1 LKIGQMKENGMI
13 ATALT
18 ATAILCGLALR
29 WVHLGGQS
37 LWNDEGDTALAS
49 QVSPAHVVSFSRS
62 LTYPPLY
69 PLLQYYWGLLFG
81 NSESALR
88 GVSALSGTL
97 SIPVFYLLAKKIL
110 QDRMAVALAM
120 WLFAFSIMQVWYSR
134 EARFY
139 ELASLFALVS
149 LYALVLFLERQS
161 VTLFAIIVLS
171 STASLYTHNMM
182 FFYFLALNVTWLT
195 YPSTRTL
202 MRRVKEVLL
211 ADVVAAILY
220 LPWLPSL
227 LAQITRVQAGFWAPK
242 PRVPNLFWTFALV
255 AGIYLDYLK
264 PLVSR
269 LLDLS
274 SHVAWGYVLVGV
286 SLLSAALVAG
296 GLWRVP
302 PADRNRNISLLLYC
316 FLPVMVV
323 FAVSLVTK
331 PVYIDRVFVISSA
344 VAPII
349 LAYPLAA
356 QKGRRRRI
364 MYGLLEIAVGVVVT
378 FSLFGYLRYQQKED
392 WRGATASLLNIPV
405 ENRLIVFVPA
415 SGKVMF
421 DYYSQRF
428 GAASTGPSTMRGD
441 NVSAVELAVESR
453 KYSEIDAVLYEESLL
468 KNKLAFDYLSRVC
481 VPLEE
486 RRFYQV
492 RFVRFM
498 MPSDP
503 PQALKLADG
512 RKP

>member
-1 LKIGQMKENGMI
+1 ML
-13 ATALT
+13 
-18 ATAILCGLALR
+18 
-29 WVHLGGQS
+29 
-37 LWNDEGDTALAS
+37 
-49 QVSPAHVVSFSRS
+49 
-62 LTYPPLY
+62 
-69 PLLQYYWGLLFG
+69 
-81 NSESALR
+81 
-88 GVSALSGTL
+88 
-97 SIPVFYLLAKKIL
+97 
-110 QDRMAVALAM
+110 
-120 WLFAFSIMQVWYSR
+120 
-134 EARFY
+134 
-139 ELASLFALVS
+139 
-149 LYALVLFLERQS
+149 
-161 VTLFAIIVLS
+161 
-171 STASLYTHNMM
+171 
-182 FFYFLALNVTWLT
+182 
-195 YPSTRTL
+195 
-202 MRRVKEVLL
+202 
-211 ADVVAAILY
+211 
-220 LPWLPSL
+220 
-227 LAQITRVQAGFWAPK
+227 
-242 PRVPNLFWTFALV
+242 
-255 AGIYLDYLK
+255 
-264 PLVSR
+264 
-269 LLDLS
+269 
-274 SHVAWGYVLVGV
+274 
-286 SLLSAALVAG
+286 
-296 GLWRVP
+296 
-302 PADRNRNISLLLYC
+302 
-316 FLPVMVV
+316 V
-323 FAVSLVTK
+323 FAVSLVIK
-331 PVYIDRVFVISSA
+331 SVYIDRVFVISSA

-428 GAASTGPSTMRGD
+428 GAASPGTSTMRGD
-441 NVSAVELAVESR
+441 NVSAVELAVESK